1 MPPGV
6 TKRPLVYL
14 LVILPILVLGGMA
27 LVFALLRAFAE
38 VRGVA
43 RSAIP
48 NVNGTLICLP
58 ALLFWIPIS
67 LLLSNCV
74 LFAVP
79 RLRRVAERFAAEA
92 QRPDFRH
99 SQRQLL
105 IATGAIGLVCVPLVL
120 LGFWL

>member
-1 MPPGV
+1 MSPDV
-6 TKRPLVYL
+6 TKRPLAYL
-14 LVILPILVLGGMA
+14 VVILPLLVLGGMA
-27 LVFALLRAFAE
+27 LLFALLRAFAE

-48 NVNGTLICLP
+48 NVNGILICLP
-58 ALLFWIPIS
+58 ALLFWMPIS

-92 QRPDFRH
+92 QRPDFRQ

>member
-1 MPPGV
+1 MPQGV

-14 LVILPILVLGGMA
+14 AVILPILVLGGMA
-27 LVFALLRAFAE
+27 LVFALLQAFAV

-43 RSAIP
+43 HSALP
-48 NVNGTLICLP
+48 NVHGILICLP
-58 ALLFWIPIS
+58 ALLCWIPIS